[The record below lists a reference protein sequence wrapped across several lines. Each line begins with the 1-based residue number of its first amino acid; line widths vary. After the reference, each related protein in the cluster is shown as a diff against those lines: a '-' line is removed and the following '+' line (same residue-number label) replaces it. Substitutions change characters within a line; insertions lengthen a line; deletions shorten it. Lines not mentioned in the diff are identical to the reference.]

1 MGNISRKKK
10 KKKIYVMSILKSKDY
25 KTILEE
31 LIEDG
36 NIYIF
41 TNGNDKNRYTDS
53 HLMYEYSKKLNANI
67 EMYEMDLKEAIQ
79 FCKEKVDYVSFIIG
93 SFYVYNDVKKI
104 LCNCSEEKIKN
115 PY

>member
-1 MGNISRKKK
+1 MGNISRGRNA
-10 KKKIYVMSILKSKDY
+10 KKIYVMSILKSKDY

-53 HLMYEYSKKLNANI
+53 HLMYEYSKKLSTNI
-67 EMYEMDLKEAIQ
+67 EMYEMDLKKAIQ
-79 FCKEKVDYVSFIIG
+79 FCRAKVDYISFIIG
-93 SFYVYNDVKKI
+93 SFYVYGTLRKFPNI
-104 LCNCSEEKIKN
+104 Q
-115 PY
+115 